1 MAMSF
6 QGIPFANWN
15 SDWRFLFLGVILLL
29 AVLVNNYVRRQAEK
43 AR

>member
-1 MAMSF
+1 MATL
-6 QGIPFANWN
+6 GIPSSRWN

-29 AVLVNNYVRRQAEK
+29 AVDRQPIDPRPSGGD